1 MCKCNITYQV
11 CPKITKQKI
20 EVSYDL
26 FRHNLEKGVLIIT
39 KNKNKP
45 STKFGPSIAAKTFDR
60 MERISL

>member
-39 KNKNKP
+39 KKQK
-45 STKFGPSIAAKTFDR
+45 
-60 MERISL
+60 